1 MAEMPEKSTDKDSP
15 SDESPVPAKGQ
26 RFGFDL
32 GNPIE
37 RESAA
42 FSWLIVVIIAAVS
55 VGLVGKLISPLAAVI
70 WILILLAAVS
80 VPIFRGLV
88 HQLGSPDDD
97 E

>member
-1 MAEMPEKSTDKDSP
+1 MAEMPEKSTDEESP

>member
-1 MAEMPEKSTDKDSP
+1 MSDELNDQKSPT
-15 SDESPVPAKGQ
+15 DESPLPAKGQ

-42 FSWLIVVIIAAVS
+42 FSWLIVVIIAAIS

-70 WILILLAAVS
+70 WVVILLGIVS

-88 HQLGSPDDD
+88 HQLGSPDD
-97 E
+97 EE

>member
-1 MAEMPEKSTDKDSP
+1 MAEMSEKPDDKESST
-15 SDESPVPAKGQ
+15 DESPVPAKGQ

-42 FSWLIVVIIAAVS
+42 FSWLIVVIIAAIS

-70 WILILLAAVS
+70 WVVILLGIVS